1 MTTLFRYIPLP
12 LRLSLYFRLFSKSP
26 ESRPELYEQ
35 APLALA
41 PGITMNLIPGDCA
54 HRPIAY
60 TGIFEWPVTK
70 RVVGLARSGGV
81 LIDVGANAGYFSLLW
96 AALNPGNRVEA
107 FEALPSN
114 VVRLQQNVTRNDMC
128 NRIQV
133 HPYALGKVNGEI
145 AFECGPEEQSG
156 WGGIAVAGS
165 PTAFQVPVHCLDG
178 VLSKLTEAT
187 TIKIDCEGADPW
199 VLEGA
204 GELLSLSCV
213 RNVFFEVNQP
223 RQSAL
228 GIPLDASQT
237 ILRSLGFRCEQIA
250 ADEWHAY
257 KVK

>member
-1 MTTLFRYIPLP
+1 MLTLFRYIPLP

-26 ESRPELYEQ
+26 ESRTELYEK

-41 PGITMNLIPGDCA
+41 PEITMKLVPGDCA

-70 RVVGLARSGGV
+70 RVVGLARSGGL

-96 AALNPGNRVEA
+96 AALNPGNHVEA

-114 VVRLQQNVTRNDMC
+114 VTRLNHNVAINGMGK
-128 NRIQV
+128 RIQV
-133 HPYALGKVNGEI
+133 HPYALGKTDGEI
-145 AFECGPEEQSG
+145 AFEYGPAEQSG

-165 PTAFQVPVHCLDG
+165 GTALQVPVRRLEG
-178 VLSKLTEAT
+178 VLSKLTVAT

-204 GELLSLSCV
+204 RELLLLPSV
-213 RNVFFEVNQP
+213 RNVFFEVNEP

-228 GIPLDASQT
+228 GIPLDASHAV
-237 ILRSLGFRCEQIA
+237 LRSIGFRCEQIA
-250 ADEWHAY
+250 ADEWHAS
-257 KVK
+257 KD